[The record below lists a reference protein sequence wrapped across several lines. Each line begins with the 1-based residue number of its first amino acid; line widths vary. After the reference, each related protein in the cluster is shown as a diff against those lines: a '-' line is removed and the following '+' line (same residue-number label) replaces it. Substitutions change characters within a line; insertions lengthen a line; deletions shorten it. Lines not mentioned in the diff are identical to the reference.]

1 VHDPERRKALNQEER
16 EPLPGE
22 EPLPGLEALMASVA
36 QESDGLAWIPEEA
49 YRSAARPWMTPEEMR
64 TELREEFHDVMA
76 QCFTAH
82 AAGFP
87 WPRGKAL
94 DLLVERAVG
103 VFAKATGA
111 HVGGSGA

>member
-1 VHDPERRKALNQEER
+1 MSEQNLEER

-22 EPLPGLEALMASVA
+22 EPLPGLEALVALVA
-36 QESDGLAWIPEEA
+36 QESDGLAWMPEEP
-49 YRSAARPWMTPEEMR
+49 STARPRMTPEEVR

>member
-1 VHDPERRKALNQEER
+1 MNQTER

-22 EPLPGLEALMASVA
+22 EPLPGLEALMASVV
-36 QESDGLAWIPEEA
+36 QESDGLAWIPEEEA

-94 DLLVERAVG
+94 DLLVERAMV

-111 HVGGSGA
+111 HVGESGA